1 MKKFLMILLAAL
13 LVVALTACGKTPT
26 QTTAPTATT
35 EPTATTAPTPTPS
48 EVPTLVP
55 TAVPNDD
62 KDESKDNEN
71 DDGIS
76 IAPIVPPEDEDED
89 NNTSEEEIDFPYI
102 NDVKEPSATP
112 VIVPTT
118 VPTVTPSEAPTSTPS
133 PVPTTVPTVAPTVAP
148 SVTPTVAPTAT
159 PSPTPTK
166 VPEKVE
172 ANGDVIAWSDEVI
185 KLNTLGIEV
194 PVLKEFNKHAL
205 SGEAHEYISWN
216 GDVTDS
222 ESLNKIH
229 QTLHNTREAAVD
241 KGVVHEHTGQGF
253 LMDNYAIT
261 WDYMQYSANSDLEL
275 KRSPSDGEYTLILNA
290 SLLYDEF
297 DTRDLAPYS
306 RDVLKVMLSVISST
320 PEELY
325 EYLYTGLYVD
335 GKVLY
340 SDRYVP
346 VGDAGIRLDYDASYV
361 IRGENGEKLPGL
373 PAHVEFKIKPQ

>member
-1 MKKFLMILLAAL
+1 MKKLLRILLAAL
-13 LVVALTACGKTPT
+13 LVVALTACGQTPT

-76 IAPIVPPEDEDED
+76 VAPIVPSEDEDEN

-133 PVPTTVPTVAPTVAP
+133 PVPTIVPTVAPTVAP

-159 PSPTPTK
+159 ASPTPTK

-185 KLNTLGIEV
+185 KLSTLGIEV

-205 SGEAHEYISWN
+205 SGEAHESISWN

-222 ESLNKIH
+222 ESLNKLRAS
-229 QTLHNTREAAVD
+229 LHNTREAAVD
-241 KGVVHEHTGQGF
+241 KGVVHEITGQGF

-297 DTRDLAPYS
+297 DTRDFAPYN

-320 PEELY
+320 PEEIY
-325 EYLYTGLYVD
+325 EYL
-335 GKVLY
+335 
-340 SDRYVP
+340 
-346 VGDAGIRLDYDASYV
+346 
-361 IRGENGEKLPGL
+361 
-373 PAHVEFKIKPQ
+373 